1 MMASEIE
8 KELIEQL
15 ASVKKDKTFIGSVYQ
30 ALKTDEKKKQMIAYI
45 VSSRE
50 SGNMI
55 SMSDVYLKEMQ
66 INKTIKF

>member
-1 MMASEIE
+1 MASEIE

-30 ALKTDEKKKQMIAYI
+30 ALKTDENKKQMIAYI

>member
-1 MMASEIE
+1 MMVNKI
-8 KELIEQL
+8 KRELIEQL

-50 SGNMI
+50 SRNMI

>member
-1 MMASEIE
+1 MVNEIE
-8 KELIEQL
+8 RELIEQL

-30 ALKTDEKKKQMIAYI
+30 ALKTDKKKKQMIAYI

>member
-1 MMASEIE
+1 MVNKIE
-8 KELIEQL
+8 RELIEQL

>member
-1 MMASEIE
+1 MASEIE

-30 ALKTDEKKKQMIAYI
+30 ALKTDENKKQMIAYI

-66 INKTIKF
+66 INKTIKL

>member
-1 MMASEIE
+1 MMVNEIE
-8 KELIEQL
+8 RELIEQL

-30 ALKTDEKKKQMIAYI
+30 ALKTDKKKKQMIAYI

>member
-1 MMASEIE
+1 MMVNKIE
-8 KELIEQL
+8 RELIEQL

>member
-1 MMASEIE
+1 MASEIE

>member
-1 MMASEIE
+1 MVNEIE
-8 KELIEQL
+8 RELIEQL
-15 ASVKKDKTFIGSVYQ
+15 TKKKKDKTFIGSVYQ
-30 ALKTDEKKKQMIAYI
+30 ALKTDKKKKQMIAYI

>member
-30 ALKTDEKKKQMIAYI
+30 ALKTDENKKQMIAYI